1 MKPLHFVPS
10 IDIDVYS
17 IAGGNHSMNEKNR
30 RFMDIILD
38 SIADGVF
45 TTDTESKITSFN
57 KAAEFITGFSK
68 ADALGQYCFDIFRA
82 NICQNACALRRTIQT
97 GKPIVN
103 LEVNILNKEGKHIPI
118 SISTAVLK
126 DEAGNLIGGV
136 ETFRDLSQIES
147 LKRELNRQ
155 YTFEDIISKNHKIQE
170 IFSILPDIAE
180 SGSTV
185 LIQGPNG
192 SGKELFARA
201 IHNLSHRKDNPY
213 VAVNC
218 GALPDTLLESELFG
232 YVKGAFTDA
241 RQDKPGRFALAE
253 GGTLLLDEIGDISPT
268 FAVKLMRVLEEKE
281 YEPLGAT
288 RTVKADVRIIAA
300 TNKDLQA
307 LVESDE
313 FRQDLYY
320 RLNVVRIELLPL
332 KERRE
337 DIPPLIDH
345 FVNRFNTRMGK
356 RIIGVSDEVLSLLMK
371 YDFPGN
377 IRELEN
383 TIEHAF
389 VLCKGNFIELEHLP
403 TELSNFVS
411 RRIDSR
417 ESETE
422 QKYPKQSTR
431 PLENAEAE
439 TIRQTLEKHGG
450 RRLKTAQELGIDRTT
465 LWRKMKKYGFMD
477 KK

>member
-1 MKPLHFVPS
+1 
-10 IDIDVYS
+10 
-17 IAGGNHSMNEKNR
+17 MNEKSR

-45 TTDTESKITSFN
+45 TTDTENIITSFN
-57 KAAEFITGFSK
+57 KAAESITGFSK
-68 ADALGQYCFDIFRA
+68 VEALGQYCFDIFRA
-82 NICQNACALRRTIQT
+82 NICQSACALRKTIQT
-97 GKPIVN
+97 GKPIVS
-103 LEVNILNKEGKHIPI
+103 LEVNILNKKGRRIPI

-136 ETFRDLSQIES
+136 ETFRNLSQIEA
-147 LKRELNRQ
+147 LKKELNKQ
-155 YTFEDIISKNHKIQE
+155 YTFEDIVSKNHKIQE

-180 SGSTV
+180 SDSTV

-201 IHNLSHRKDNPY
+201 IHNLSKRKDNPY

-241 RQDKPGRFALAE
+241 RADKPGRFARAE
-253 GGTLLLDEIGDISPT
+253 GGTLFLDEIGDISPA
-268 FAVKLMRVLEEKE
+268 FAAKLMRVLEEKE

-288 RTVKADVRIIAA
+288 KTVKADVRIIAA
-300 TNKDLQA
+300 TNKDLQS
-307 LVESDE
+307 LVESGA
-313 FRQDLYY
+313 FREDLYY
-320 RLNVVRIELLPL
+320 RLNVVRIELPLL

-337 DIPPLIDH
+337 DIPLLTDH
-345 FVNRFNTRMGK
+345 FVNQFNLKMGK
-356 RIIGVSDEVLSLLMK
+356 NITGVSDEVLSLLMK

-383 TIEHAF
+383 MMEHAF
-389 VLCKGNFIELEHLP
+389 VLCKGDFIELEHLP
-403 TELSNFVS
+403 TELSNA
-411 RRIDSR
+411 
-417 ESETE
+417 
-422 QKYPKQSTR
+422 KHYSTQAAW
-431 PLENAEAE
+431 PLENAEVE
-439 TIRQTLEKHGG
+439 TIRKILEKYGG
-450 RRLKTAQELGIDRTT
+450 NRLKTAQELGIDRTT

-477 KK
+477 EGAKR

>member
-1 MKPLHFVPS
+1 
-10 IDIDVYS
+10 
-17 IAGGNHSMNEKNR
+17 MNEKNR
-30 RFMDIILD
+30 RFMDIILA

-45 TTDTESKITSFN
+45 TTDTENRITSFN
-57 KAAEFITGFSK
+57 KAAESITGFLK
-68 ADALGQYCFDIFRA
+68 AEALGQYCFDIFRA
-82 NICQNACALRRTIQT
+82 NICQNACALRKTIQT

-103 LEVNILNKEGKHIPI
+103 HEVNILNKEGRRIPI

-126 DEAGNLIGGV
+126 DEEGNLIGGV
-136 ETFRDLSQIES
+136 ETFRDLSPLEA
-147 LKRELNRQ
+147 LKKELNKQ
-155 YTFEDIISKNHKIQE
+155 YTFEDIVSKNHKIQGL
-170 IFSILPDIAE
+170 FNILPDIAE
-180 SGSTV
+180 SDSTV

-201 IHNLSHRKDNPY
+201 IHNLSHRKDKPY

-241 RQDKPGRFALAE
+241 RESKPGRFARAE
-253 GGTLLLDEIGDISPT
+253 GGTLFLDEIGDITPA

-288 RTVKADVRIIAA
+288 MTVKANVRIIAA
-300 TNKDLQA
+300 TNKNLPS
-307 LVESDE
+307 LVEAGA

-320 RLNVVRIELLPL
+320 RLNVIKIELPPL

-337 DIPPLIDH
+337 DMLLLIDH
-345 FVNRFNTRMGK
+345 FVNQFNLKMGK
-356 RIIGVSDEVLSLLMK
+356 SIAGVSDEVLSRLMK

-383 TIEHAF
+383 IIEHAF

-403 TELSNFVS
+403 TELSN
-411 RRIDSR
+411 
-417 ESETE
+417 
-422 QKYPKQSTR
+422 PKQNYSRQTAW

-439 TIRQTLEKHGG
+439 TIRKILEKHGG
-450 RRLKTAQELGIDRTT
+450 NRLKAAQELGIDRTT

-477 KK
+477 EKAKG

>member
-1 MKPLHFVPS
+1 M
-10 IDIDVYS
+10 D
-17 IAGGNHSMNEKNR
+17 EKSR

-45 TTDTESKITSFN
+45 TTDTENKIMSFN
-57 KAAEFITGFSK
+57 KAAESITGFSK
-68 ADALGQYCFDIFRA
+68 TEAIGQYCFDIFRA
-82 NICQNACALRRTIQT
+82 NICQNVCALRKTIQT

-103 LEVNILNKEGKHIPI
+103 LEVNILNKEGRCIPI

-126 DEAGNLIGGV
+126 DEAGIIGGV
-136 ETFRDLSQIES
+136 ETFRDLSQIEV
-147 LKRELNRQ
+147 LKKELNKQ

-170 IFSILPDIAE
+170 IFGILPDIAE
-180 SGSTV
+180 SDSTV
-185 LIQGPNG
+185 FIQGPNG

-201 IHNLSHRKDNPY
+201 IHNLSNRKDSPY

-241 RQDKPGRFALAE
+241 RGDKPGRFARAE
-253 GGTLLLDEIGDISPT
+253 GGTLFLDEIGDISPA
-268 FAVKLMRVLEEKE
+268 FAVRLMRVLEEKE

-288 RTVKADVRIIAA
+288 KTVKADVRIITA
-300 TNKDLQA
+300 TNKDLQS
-307 LVESDE
+307 LVEE
-313 FRQDLYY
+313 GAFREDLFY
-320 RLNVVRIELLPL
+320 RLNVVRIELPPL

-337 DIPPLIDH
+337 DIPLLIEH
-345 FVNRFNTRMGK
+345 FVNRFNMKMGK
-356 RIIGVSDEVLSLLMK
+356 NITGVSDEVLSLLMK

-383 TIEHAF
+383 IIEYAF

-411 RRIDSR
+411 RRINSTGN
-417 ESETE
+417 ETE
-422 QKYPKQSTR
+422 QNHSKQTGR

-439 TIRQTLEKHGG
+439 TIRKILLKYDGN
-450 RRLKTAQELGIDRTT
+450 RLKTAQELDIDRTT
-465 LWRKMKKYGFMD
+465 LWRKMKKYGLMAEKGMYPF
-477 KK
+477 